1 MMQHKKRGFST
12 EKPGKIQS

>member
-1 MMQHKKRGFST
+1 MQHKKRGFST